1 MSNSGSHFSSGNQ
14 KEKKKKKE
22 KLTVNFFLNVAAA
35 RKKKK
40 KGILSE
46 NASSDS
52 VLLGS
57 RNSHKLYHVYKHLYK
72 VLPHV

>member
-14 KEKKKKKE
+14 KEKKKKQ

-40 KGILSE
+40 RILSE
-46 NASSDS
+46 NVSSDS